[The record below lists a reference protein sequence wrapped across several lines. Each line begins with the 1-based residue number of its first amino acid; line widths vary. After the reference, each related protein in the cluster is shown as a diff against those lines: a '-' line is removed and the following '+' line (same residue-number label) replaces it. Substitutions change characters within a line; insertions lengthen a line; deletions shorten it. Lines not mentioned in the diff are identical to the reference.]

1 MNSRESELQRFKN
14 RVSQRSGNNS
24 NDFEERIN
32 SLTQS
37 LVQKQNSL
45 ESITVERN
53 ALRMQ
58 LEKLDV
64 SFGILIFYFN

>member
-14 RVSQRSGNNS
+14 RASQRSGNNS

>member
-1 MNSRESELQRFKN
+1 MNSRESELQRFKH
-14 RVSQRSGNNS
+14 RASQRSGNNS

-64 SFGILIFYFN
+64 SFGIFIFHFN